1 MNTKKSMK
9 HDTGYKLLFSHP
21 RLVEDLITGFV
32 HPDWLEAIDFKTLEP
47 YKASFVTD
55 DLRQRHDDS
64 IWRLKFKDTW
74 LYLYLL
80 LEFQSSDDYFMA
92 NRVMTY
98 MGLLYQDIIRS
109 QSLKKGDKL
118 PPVMPIVIY
127 NGSSD
132 WTGPVAID
140 GLIDS
145 VHPALSAYTPRL
157 SYFLLQE
164 KDTPKDYSQKHPN
177 NLVGHLIAMEHCR
190 TPDDMRACIQR
201 LHQQLKT
208 PQYQDIRR
216 SFAIWLSRLLRVKLK
231 QDSIPEYQELN
242 EVDAM
247 LAEQMTDWTLQWKNE
262 GMKEGEKIGEK
273 RGEKRGVR
281 KEAAHLLSMQIRL
294 KYGDLPAWAEQRI
307 QQADTRQLEKWA
319 GRIFAA
325 DTLDALLQ

>member
-1 MNTKKSMK
+1 MK

-21 RLVEDLITGFV
+21 RLVEDLLTGFV
-32 HPDWLEAIDFKTLEP
+32 HPDWLDVIDFKTLEP

-55 DLRQRHDDS
+55 DLLERHDDS

-109 QSLKKGDKL
+109 ESLKKGEKL

-127 NGSSD
+127 NGAPD

-140 GLIDS
+140 SLIDP
-145 VHPALSAYTPRL
+145 VHPALSAYTPHL

-164 KDTPKDYSQKHPN
+164 KDTPKDYCQQHPN
-177 NLVGHLIAMEHCR
+177 NLVGHLIAMECCR
-190 TPDDMRACIQR
+190 TPEDMRACIQR

-208 PQYQDIRR
+208 PQYQEIRR
-216 SFAIWLSRLLRVKLK
+216 SFSIWLSRLLRVKLK
-231 QDSIPEYQELN
+231 QDSIPEYHELN

-247 LAEQMTDWTLQWKNE
+247 LAEQITDWTLQWKTA
-262 GMKEGEKIGEK
+262 GIKEGEK
-273 RGEKRGVR
+273 RGIKKGARQEAVR
-281 KEAAHLLSMQIRL
+281 LLSKQIQL
-294 KYGDLPAWAEQRI
+294 KYGNLPLWAEQRI
-307 QQADTRQLEKWA
+307 QQANTQQLEQWA
-319 GRIFAA
+319 EHILTA
-325 DTLDALLQ
+325 DTLDVLLQ